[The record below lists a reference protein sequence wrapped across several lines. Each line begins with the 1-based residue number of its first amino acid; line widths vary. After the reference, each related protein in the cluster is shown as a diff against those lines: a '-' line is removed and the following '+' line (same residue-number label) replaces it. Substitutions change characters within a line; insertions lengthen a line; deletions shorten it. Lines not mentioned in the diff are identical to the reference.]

1 MYPNAEALLNA
12 VLNFEQNRESSS
24 LDLGPP
30 DIPKNALLS
39 TPRSNENR
47 RSSSAPSSGST
58 LKHCSCYGKK

>member
-12 VLNFEQNRESSS
+12 VLSFEQNRESSS

-30 DIPKNALLS
+30 NILQNALLA

-47 RSSSAPSSGST
+47 RRSSAPSSGKMKYT
-58 LKHCSCYGKK
+58 